1 MKIIITT
8 IALVFAFAIS
18 GIAQTPEETP
28 EQTPEFL
35 TVKSGKQGIAKKS
48 RLRIKFV
55 SVIEDSRCPTDA
67 DCVWAGNAKIKV
79 KLSNGQT
86 AEEFEFNSNAGPKGG
101 TFDGWAVY
109 LEDLKP
115 YPKAGK
121 AQAGPYK
128 AKFKVIRLT
137 R

>member
-18 GIAQTPEETP
+18 GIAQTPEY
-28 EQTPEFL
+28 L
-35 TVKSGKQGIAKKS
+35 TVKVGKQGIAKKS
-48 RLRIKFV
+48 KLRIKFV
-55 SVIEDSRCPTDA
+55 SVVEDSRCPTGA
-67 DCVWAGNAKIKV
+67 NCVWAGNARIKV
-79 KLSNGQT
+79 KISNGQT
-86 AEEFEFNSNAGPKGG
+86 SQEFEFNSNDGPKGDS
-101 TFDGWAVY
+101 FDGWAVY
-109 LEDLKP
+109 LEELKP

-121 AQAGPYK
+121 AQAGKYQ